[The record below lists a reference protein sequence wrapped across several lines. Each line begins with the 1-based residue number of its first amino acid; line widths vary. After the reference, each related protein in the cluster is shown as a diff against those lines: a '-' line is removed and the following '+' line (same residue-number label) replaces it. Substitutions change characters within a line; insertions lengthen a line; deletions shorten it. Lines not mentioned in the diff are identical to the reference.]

1 MKIQSIDIYWVK
13 VPLACVW
20 KTSYADE
27 PEADP
32 LKKWTAEHVSFHG

>member
-13 VPLACVW
+13 VPLAFVW

-27 PEADP
+27 PDADL
-32 LKKWTAEHVSFHG
+32 LKKWTVEHVSFHG